1 MAADPGPVFSALAD
15 ETRRALLR
23 QIVAQGPV
31 TATQLTVGQP
41 ISRQAVAKH
50 LAVLDEAGLISG
62 SRRGREVR
70 YLADP
75 APLVQARSWI
85 DDTAGAWDVRL
96 SRLADLVHGAPSE
109 GPENSAPKSRAQR
122 DE

>member
-1 MAADPGPVFSALAD
+1 VAADPGPVFSALAD
-15 ETRRALLR
+15 DTRRALLR

-41 ISRQAVAKH
+41 MSRQAVAKH

-75 APLVQARSWI
+75 APLAQARSWI
-85 DDTAGAWDVRL
+85 DDTASAWDVRL
-96 SRLADLVHGAPSE
+96 SRLADLVGGAANDDQP
-109 GPENSAPKSRAQR
+109 
-122 DE
+122 